1 VVGNRLLSFMSAATL
16 GNQTPNNGVFL
27 FVDSYDGSTT
37 QTTTRGLLI
46 ADNDLGSDQLCPSG
60 LFFATGRFRF
70 KDVRFLRNR
79 VEQLLTNTA
88 IVTYEN
94 SIIDLGTLP
103 NDATTHF
110 LDISENYFRMVTPG
124 GVYTDTLYITVT
136 DGGASCILQAIKLV
150 DNTFV
155 MSNGTVD
162 VPNIFL
168 AVDECYDLRVEGN
181 MGRHDGFDSV
191 VISIDA
197 PTTVGTADPVL
208 PGSGNSFSDN
218 INVRQA

>member
-1 VVGNRLLSFMSAATL
+1 
-16 GNQTPNNGVFL
+16 
-27 FVDSYDGSTT
+27 
-37 QTTTRGLLI
+37 
-46 ADNDLGSDQLCPSG
+46 
-60 LFFATGRFRF
+60 
-70 KDVRFLRNR
+70 
-79 VEQLLTNTA
+79 
-88 IVTYEN
+88 
-94 SIIDLGTLP
+94 
-103 NDATTHF
+103 
-110 LDISENYFRMVTPG
+110 
-124 GVYTDTLYITVT
+124 
-136 DGGASCILQAIKLV
+136 
-150 DNTFV
+150 
-155 MSNGTVD
+155 VD